1 MKRRN
6 FYNIQQSLCIYLFTN
21 KSSHGR
27 LWRIL
32 HIFRMRE
39 LMNHQRFDFRGTGF
53 SCLWL
58 FIWTWVLTVITFGL
72 FFPCAYSAQQR
83 WISEHTFIGNRQLVF
98 HGTGLGFFGTW
109 LLIMVLTIITFGLYM
124 PWGFCRLKRW
134 QTNNLAFADEEFQG

>member
-1 MKRRN
+1 
-6 FYNIQQSLCIYLFTN
+6 
-21 KSSHGR
+21 
-27 LWRIL
+27 
-32 HIFRMRE
+32 
-39 LMNHQRFDFRGTGF
+39 MNHQRFDFRGTGF

-72 FFPCAYSAQQR
+72 FFPWAYSAQQR

-98 HGTGLGFFGTW
+98 QGTGLGFFGTW